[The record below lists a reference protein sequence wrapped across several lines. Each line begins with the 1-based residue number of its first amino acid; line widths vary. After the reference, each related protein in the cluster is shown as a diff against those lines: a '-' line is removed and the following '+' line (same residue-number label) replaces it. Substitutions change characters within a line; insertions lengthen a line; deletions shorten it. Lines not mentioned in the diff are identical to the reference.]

1 MFKEKMI
8 FFVLIFF
15 AFGVLFAASQ
25 DQNAKNSENSIS
37 FSKMKSES
45 EMYFSKITKIK
56 SKVDKMISEAVKEK
70 DIRWKMCLDDVKAT
84 LTGIVASA
92 NSAISRMND
101 LIKINKADAAL
112 SQMVLV
118 RSLNESSKKSMADAF
133 ACQKQ
138 VVKFDTKTRVSTE
151 IDKKIVGASS
161 SSVSDAMGVNFDKG
175 FVAKGDKYKIA
186 GSDPEDSAGSGKGNP
201 DESTSSGESSGSD
214 NSWIDDISDPII
226 IDPSPTK

>member
-1 MFKEKMI
+1 MFNEKII

-15 AFGVLFAASQ
+15 IFAGLLAVPQKQKS
-25 DQNAKNSENSIS
+25 KTTETSIS

-45 EMYFSKITKIK
+45 EMYFAKITKIK
-56 SKVDKMISEAVKEK
+56 TKVDRMISDAVKEK

-138 VVKFDTKTRVSTE
+138 VVKFDTKTRVDTE
-151 IDKKIVGASS
+151 IDKKIVGDSS
-161 SSVSDAMGVNFDKG
+161 SSVSDSMGVNFDKG
-175 FVAKGDKYKIA
+175 FIAKGDKYKIS
-186 GSDPEDSAGSGKGNP
+186 GSDSEDSAG
-201 DESTSSGESSGSD
+201 TGSD
-214 NSWIDDISDPII
+214 NAGETGTGKSSTSEDSWIDDISNPII